1 MHDSHY
7 NIPAI
12 IFAGGK
18 SSRMG
23 RDKALLPFGDYT
35 TLSEFQH
42 HKLSQL
48 FSKVYMSAKVNKFDF
63 DCEVIEDKYDDSSPL
78 VGIISIFETLD
89 VDEVFILS
97 VDAPL
102 VDEKVI
108 GKLFTQRD
116 VVADTII
123 AKSPD
128 GLQPLCGIYRRSILP
143 LAQTHLAQNNHRLTA
158 LLKASRMQ
166 IVSYDSNTPF
176 TNLNTQE
183 EYKSA
188 LFFS

>member
-1 MHDSHY
+1 MH
-7 NIPAI
+7 NIPAV

-23 RDKALLPFGDYT
+23 SDKALLPFEDFT

-42 HKLSQL
+42 HKLSAL
-48 FSKVYMSAKVNKFDF
+48 FSDVYLSSKTDKFDF
-63 DCEVIEDKYDDSSPL
+63 PCDVITDLYEESSPL
-78 VGIISIFETLD
+78 VGIISIFETLN

-108 GKLFTQRD
+108 DKIFLARSEENS
-116 VVADTII
+116 DTVI
-123 AKSPD
+123 ARSPD

-143 LAQTHLAQNNHRLTA
+143 LAKKHLALDNHRLTD
-158 LLKASRMQ
+158 LLNTAKSKAV
-166 IVSYDSNTPF
+166 IFHSNKPF

-183 EYKSA
+183 EYQK
-188 LFFS
+188 LFIS

>member
-1 MHDSHY
+1 MHDTHY

-23 RDKALLPFGDYT
+23 TDKALLPFGDYT

-48 FSKVYMSAKVNKFDF
+48 FSKVYMSAKVNKFEF

-108 GKLFTQRD
+108 GKLFLEKD
-116 VVADTII
+116 ILADTII